1 MWRACVVIG
10 AALASS
16 PWPVQVSAQVVAGRS
31 LDARRAA
38 AVDEA
43 VRSVMAEQQLV
54 GLAVGVIRDGRV
66 VYLKGYGLADREGRT
81 PVTAETVFNW
91 ASNSKPMAAVLALQL
106 AEKGQLDL
114 DADVRR
120 YVPEFPPKGT
130 AITCR
135 QLLCHQSGMPH
146 YANGKIVPAD
156 RESETPPDRPDP
168 ILSLDRFSGSPLIFA
183 PGEKADYSSY
193 AYILLSAVVQRA
205 GGQDFDEQVRGRIA
219 KPLRMGSLQL
229 DRGTPG
235 PDWAAGYRKKGGQ
248 VVRAP
253 DEANDWKFGAGGYK
267 STVSDFAR
275 WAAALMNHQLV
286 SPKTER
292 EMWTPQVTNG
302 GKATEYG
309 LGFAVE
315 EGRQGLKVSHNGSQA
330 EATSRMVLYPEAG
343 HGVVVLCNCGFAK
356 IGEVSTAVYS
366 ALNRK

>member
-1 MWRACVVIG
+1 MAGSGISPGRPSRA
-10 AALASS
+10 
-16 PWPVQVSAQVVAGRS
+16 
-31 LDARRAA
+31 LDAKRAA

-43 VRSVMAEQQLV
+43 VGSVMAEQELV

-66 VYLKGYGLADREGRT
+66 VYLNGYGLADREKRT
-81 PVTAETVFNW
+81 PVTTETVFSW

-106 AEKGQLDL
+106 AEAGKLDL

-130 AITCR
+130 VITCR
-135 QLLCHQSGMPH
+135 QLLCHQSGIPH
-146 YANGKIVPAD
+146 YTNGKIVPAD
-156 RESETPPDRPDP
+156 RKSEAPRDRPDP
-168 ILSLDRFSGSPLIFA
+168 ILSLDRFSESPLILA
-183 PGEKADYSSY
+183 PGEKSEYSSY

-205 GGQDFDEQVRGRIA
+205 GEQGFDEQVQDRIA
-219 KPLRMGSLQL
+219 KPLRMSSLQL
-229 DRGTPG
+229 DRGTPE

-253 DEANDWKFGAGGYK
+253 EKENDWKFGAGGYK
-267 STVSDFAR
+267 SDVRDFAR
-275 WAAALMNHQLV
+275 WAAALMNHRLV
-286 SPKTER
+286 SPQTER
-292 EMWTPQVTNG
+292 KMWTPQVTKG

-315 EGRQGLKVSHNGSQA
+315 DGRQGFKVSHNGSQT
-330 EATSRMVLYPEAG
+330 ESTTRMVLYPKAG

-356 IGEVSTAVYS
+356 IGAVSTAVYS